1 MMAYIAQL
9 EPWIGY
15 EKTLVITCH
24 ECTFDFSQRHHEQVF
39 IYTCLGG
46 LLRKDDHFQQD
57 CIRHYLEEK
66 ACSQIILAGHYDCQV
81 LQKIL
86 SDSFV
91 PASQTFFQ
99 YNIEGLQRAYAQPLL
114 KPRVKNRMLAEL
126 NVVEQLRLLMRFACV
141 QEKLNDGMINISGIM
156 LDGHNV
162 REVFRNGISFNNLM
176 ACN

>member
-1 MMAYIAQL
+1 MTAHITQL
-9 EPWIGY
+9 QPWIGY

-24 ECTFDFSQRHHEQVF
+24 ECTFNFSERQHEQVF

-46 LLRKDDHFQQD
+46 MLRKDDHFQQD

-91 PASQTFFQ
+91 PASQAFFQ
-99 YNIEGLQRAYAQPLL
+99 YNMEGLQRAYAQHLL
-114 KPRVKNRMLAEL
+114 KPRVKNRLLAEL
-126 NVVEQLRLLMRFACV
+126 NVVEQLRLLMRFSCV
-141 QEKLNDGMINISGIM
+141 QEKLNDGLINISGVM
-156 LDGHNV
+156 LDGHDV
-162 REVFRNGISFNNLM
+162 KEVFRNGISFNNLM
-176 ACN
+176 VCN